1 MANQTIK
8 FSLTA
13 IEARDLLS
21 GDSNGLSD
29 PYFQIPKQQRGV
41 IDLPKKKNRTKT
53 IMKTLNPVWNHT
65 FEMEYNPQA
74 CNKLLVEV
82 YDYDYIGKDDHLGT
96 GEIPLDWMSSGQR
109 DLYEEWI
116 PLKITKIDKKTK
128 LSQTTQKGSV
138 HVKLQVKFRP
148 GQQPVGQPPMGQA
161 PYQPPPMGQQP
172 YQPPPS
178 GQPPYQPPPMGQQ
191 PYQPPPSGQPP
202 YQPPPS
208 GQPPY
213 QPPPNGSSSVQS
225 PPLVKPNLK
234 PVGSTS
240 VQSPPLVKPNLKP
253 VGSTSVQSPPLVKP
267 NLKPVG
273 STSVQSPPLVKPN
286 LKPVGSTSVQSPPL
300 VKPNLKPVPG
310 QPQAQYSQPP
320 TQPPVSQPPVSQ
332 PPAQYSQPPPQS
344 PMGQPPAQYPN
355 QYGQPPVQPPLAGQ
369 PPAQYPNQY
378 SQPPPA
384 QPGLNRMGT
393 LAPQPMPNQFPPKPQ
408 LHRPQTFQEPSYRP
422 PMQPPGAQPYPYG
435 APPMQHT
442 AMPPQPYAQPH
453 APYYPPQYSQPPL
466 SHSMMPMARPMSA
479 QVPSPMGGVNIIPP
493 RLPPGVNFISNFRRG
508 DELQPGSWIP
518 VREPTVL
525 VGLGWD
531 FTGYETFDLD
541 ASVTGF
547 DFQFNVVDTI
557 YFNHKKGLNGSV
569 IHFGDNLTGEGE
581 GDDEVIKVILS
592 QVPRSVQYLA
602 VTINS
607 FKKNS
612 LIRARSAYIRIFTH
626 MYHIGKYTLRRTKDC
641 IGLLL
646 GVFERSPDPYVWYFR
661 VMADPIK
668 GNKVTLSFEDIKA
681 LLGGYSIY
689 NFVQK
694 RVHHPLPGEPLI
706 EFNRWIKLPNRF
718 MYIGLGWNIQQGAN
732 YDLDASI
739 ITFDRM
745 NMPLEFIYH
754 RNLQSFNGAI
764 IHYGDNRTGLG
775 EGDDEVLSIDFG
787 RVDPNAFTMVA
798 VVNSFK
804 GNSMLQVYDAFIRIY
819 DTQKFIGV
827 HVLNKCPDCIGL
839 CLGIFKKGMDGIWS
853 FCAVK
858 DPVSGIECTQ
868 SVNDLKFVLGKHPYK
883 P

>member
-1 MANQTIK
+1 
-8 FSLTA
+8 
-13 IEARDLLS
+13 
-21 GDSNGLSD
+21 
-29 PYFQIPKQQRGV
+29 
-41 IDLPKKKNRTKT
+41 
-53 IMKTLNPVWNHT
+53 
-65 FEMEYNPQA
+65 
-74 CNKLLVEV
+74 
-82 YDYDYIGKDDHLGT
+82 
-96 GEIPLDWMSSGQR
+96 
-109 DLYEEWI
+109 
-116 PLKITKIDKKTK
+116 
-128 LSQTTQKGSV
+128 
-138 HVKLQVKFRP
+138 
-148 GQQPVGQPPMGQA
+148 
-161 PYQPPPMGQQP
+161 
-172 YQPPPS
+172 
-178 GQPPYQPPPMGQQ
+178 
-191 PYQPPPSGQPP
+191 
-202 YQPPPS
+202 
-208 GQPPY
+208 
-213 QPPPNGSSSVQS
+213 
-225 PPLVKPNLK
+225 
-234 PVGSTS
+234 
-240 VQSPPLVKPNLKP
+240 
-253 VGSTSVQSPPLVKP
+253 
-267 NLKPVG
+267 
-273 STSVQSPPLVKPN
+273 
-286 LKPVGSTSVQSPPL
+286 
-300 VKPNLKPVPG
+300 
-310 QPQAQYSQPP
+310 
-320 TQPPVSQPPVSQ
+320 
-332 PPAQYSQPPPQS
+332 
-344 PMGQPPAQYPN
+344 
-355 QYGQPPVQPPLAGQ
+355 
-369 PPAQYPNQY
+369 
-378 SQPPPA
+378 
-384 QPGLNRMGT
+384 
-393 LAPQPMPNQFPPKPQ
+393 
-408 LHRPQTFQEPSYRP
+408 
-422 PMQPPGAQPYPYG
+422 
-435 APPMQHT
+435 
-442 AMPPQPYAQPH
+442 
-453 APYYPPQYSQPPL
+453 
-466 SHSMMPMARPMSA
+466 MMPMARPMSA

-518 VREPTVL
+518 VCEPTVL

-661 VMADPIK
+661 VMADPIR
-668 GNKVTLSFEDIKA
+668 GNKVTLSYEDIKA

-689 NFVQK
+689 NFVQR

-868 SVNDLKFVLGKHPYK
+868 SVNDLKLVLGKHPYK

>member
-29 PYFQIPKQQRGV
+29 PYFLIPKQQRGV

-116 PLKITKIDKKTK
+116 PLKITKKDKKTK

-213 QPPPNGSSSVQS
+213 QPPPSGQPPYQPPPSGQPPYQPPPSGQPPYQPPPNGSS
-225 PPLVKPNLK
+225 
-234 PVGSTS
+234 
-240 VQSPPLVKPNLKP
+240 
-253 VGSTSVQSPPLVKP
+253 
-267 NLKPVG
+267 
-273 STSVQSPPLVKPN
+273 SVQSPPLVKPN

-320 TQPPVSQPPVSQ
+320 TQPPVSQPP
-332 PPAQYSQPPPQS
+332 AQYSQPPPQS

-355 QYGQPPVQPPLAGQ
+355 QYGQPPVQPPPAGQ

-442 AMPPQPYAQPH
+442 AMPPQPYALPH

-518 VREPTVL
+518 VCEPTVL

-661 VMADPIK
+661 VMADPIR
-668 GNKVTLSFEDIKA
+668 GNKVTLSYEDIKA

-689 NFVQK
+689 NFVQR

-868 SVNDLKFVLGKHPYK
+868 SVNDLKFVLDKHPYK

>member
-213 QPPPNGSSSVQS
+213 QPPPSGQPPYQPPPNGSS
-225 PPLVKPNLK
+225 
-234 PVGSTS
+234 
-240 VQSPPLVKPNLKP
+240 
-253 VGSTSVQSPPLVKP
+253 
-267 NLKPVG
+267 
-273 STSVQSPPLVKPN
+273 SVQSPPLVKPN

-355 QYGQPPVQPPLAGQ
+355 QYGQPPVQPPPAGQ

-518 VREPTVL
+518 VCEPTVL

-689 NFVQK
+689 NFVQR

-804 GNSMLQVYDAFIRIY
+804 GNSMLQVSDAFIRIY

-868 SVNDLKFVLGKHPYK
+868 SVNDLKFVLDKHPYK